1 MLIEILLLII
11 IVISLIIIILVLAR
25 KFPILSLIDIEKI
38 PKERQEKI
46 KKTLLQ
52 GHLRRRLENKKVK
65 IKELLASLK
74 KRLAYLE
81 EKYRAEYR
89 KLTKK
94 RGEEG

>member
-1 MLIEILLLII
+1 MFVDILLLII
-11 IVISLIIIILVLAR
+11 IVVCLVVIILVLAR

-52 GHLRRRLENKKVK
+52 GHLRRRLEKKKVK
-65 IKELLASLK
+65 IKELLASLR

-81 EKYRAEYR
+81 EKYRVEYQ

-94 RGEEG
+94 RKKEP